1 MFQEKLLNFLDFSG
15 QILQILCTPP
25 IKVCN
30 IPHSYNAK
38 KYNTDK
44 NNLKD
49 FVPLNDFSVCSA
61 CISNAKPNLTEA
73 SFSYFKFGR
82 LKTAITNFFEH
93 NQIFLTFWSQV
104 S

>member
-61 CISNAKPNLTEA
+61 CISNAKPNLTGGVI
-73 SFSYFKFGR
+73 FI
-82 LKTAITNFFEH
+82 L
-93 NQIFLTFWSQV
+93 QIWSPKNCDYQLF
-104 S
+104 

>member
-15 QILQILCTPP
+15 QILQISCTPP

-49 FVPLNDFSVCSA
+49 FVLLNDFSVCSA
-61 CISNAKPNLTEA
+61 CISNAKLNLTGDDT
-73 SFSYFKFGR
+73 FI
-82 LKTAITNFFEH
+82 L
-93 NQIFLTFWSQV
+93 QIWSPKNCDYQLF
-104 S
+104 